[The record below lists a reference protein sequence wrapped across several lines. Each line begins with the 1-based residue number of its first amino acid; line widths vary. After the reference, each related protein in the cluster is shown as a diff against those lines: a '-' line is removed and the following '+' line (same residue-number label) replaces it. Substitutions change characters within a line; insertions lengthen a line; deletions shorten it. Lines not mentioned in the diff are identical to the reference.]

1 MENQNSV
8 ERGIHFADLWK
19 VFKRC
24 VVFMLCSAILCG
36 AAAGLYTEFMIEK
49 EYAVTLKFKVKAVD
63 STGGAGQN
71 LSVNCVPDIVELFHN
86 DTDLAKAVL
95 SKMTTVNAQGQTVG
109 VASTPANISVLQ
121 SSMTSSY
128 SENSSVFSVTLT
140 NTDPDVA
147 FDMAVALADVAPS
160 YFTES
165 DKISLGTNGAE
176 KGTLRLIRG
185 AEMSDYTSAVY
196 PNLIQN
202 VLLFALLGAIVCYL
216 VFFLVYVL
224 DTTIRTEEDLK
235 QISEFPVLGLIPEID
250 SVNVAMGKKGEGK
263 KHVQ

>member
-1 MENQNSV
+1 MENENSV
-8 ERGIHFADLWK
+8 ERGIHFADLWQ

-24 VVFMLCSAILCG
+24 VIFMLCAAVLCG
-36 AAAGLYTEFMIEK
+36 VAAGLYTEYMIEK
-49 EYAVTLKFKVKAVD
+49 EYAVTLKFKVKAVE

-95 SKMTTVNAQGQTVG
+95 AKMTTVNEDGKTVG
-109 VASTPANISVLQ
+109 VASTPANIAVLQ
-121 SSMTSSY
+121 GSMSSHY
-128 SENSSVFSVTLT
+128 SDNSSVFSVTLT

-160 YFTES
+160 YFSES

-185 AEMSDYTSAVY
+185 AEMSDYTTPVY
-196 PNLIQN
+196 PNFVHN
-202 VLLFALLGAIVCYL
+202 VALFALLGALLCYL
-216 VFFLVYVL
+216 IFFLVYVL

-235 QISEFPVLGLIPEID
+235 QISTLPVLGLIPEID
-250 SVNVAMGKKGEGK
+250 SVNAAIGKKGEGK
-263 KHVQ
+263 